1 MNEIQIFNYQDKQVR
16 TVEKDGEPWWVLKDV
31 CEVLELS
38 TPAKVAERLDS
49 DEKGVRAVQKIT
61 LNELEKVLY
70 DFVKR
75 AASKEATPEEIAV
88 LPKVARV
95 LAKMLLSV

>member
-1 MNEIQIFNYQDKQVR
+1 ME
-16 TVEKDGEPWWVLKDV
+16 
-31 CEVLELS
+31 
-38 TPAKVAERLDS
+38 
-49 DEKGVRAVQKIT
+49 KIT